1 MLLANADFIHNIVE
15 KEICSKYSSYC
26 NASFSY
32 LNIALKCFIIPFLC
46 VLNKLENIGVLIL
59 KKSIKILNISRKLV

>member
-15 KEICSKYSSYC
+15 KEICSKYSCC

-32 LNIALKCFIIPFLC
+32 LNIALKCFIIAFLC